1 MSDTAQQKAVRS
13 YRSRQAQRGMGRFE
27 VQALNADRALI
38 RALARRLAD
47 DSPEATRARTM
58 VQQIVSGEPPRHG
71 GILQALRRS
80 PLVDAGID
88 FGRDREEG
96 RRIDL

>member
-1 MSDTAQQKAVRS
+1 MTNAAQKRAIS
-13 YRSRQAQRGMGRFE
+13 NYRSRQAQRGIARFE
-27 VQALNADRALI
+27 VQALDADRELI

-58 VQQIVSGEPPRHG
+58 VQQIVSGEQPRQG

-80 PLVDAGID
+80 PLVGADLD
-88 FGRDREEG
+88 LGRAREEG